1 MIQPRVTLKQV
12 AAAAGVHVSTAW
24 RALKNDTYV
33 EPAKRARIRA
43 KAKELGYAPDPML
56 TALSH
61 YRRKQHPPSYQSTFA
76 WVNAFENRQA
86 YQEALHIRAYFEGAR
101 EFAGS
106 MGFRLEEFWLRE
118 PGMTARR
125 AREVLQTR
133 NIRGLVFAP
142 QPEPNSKVAL
152 NLETFACVSIGYSL
166 IQPRLHVISNHQ
178 HSSTLMSLRE
188 LASLGHERIGM
199 VSATDT
205 LRRTEHNF
213 ESPYCFF
220 QSIQDEARRIPLF
233 AVTGKDEPANV
244 NKHREAFLEWFHR
257 HRPTAIISTVS
268 EIRGWLE
275 AAGLSVP
282 EEVSVATL
290 SRIHDA
296 GWSGIDQ
303 QERQIGAR
311 AIELLI
317 SLFQSGERGAP
328 GTPIRLLVEGRWI
341 AGDSTRQVGPPATEL
356 LRRLS

>member
-1 MIQPRVTLKQV
+1 
-12 AAAAGVHVSTAW
+12 
-24 RALKNDTYV
+24 
-33 EPAKRARIRA
+33 
-43 KAKELGYAPDPML
+43 
-56 TALSH
+56 
-61 YRRKQHPPSYQSTFA
+61 
-76 WVNAFENRQA
+76 
-86 YQEALHIRAYFEGAR
+86 
-101 EFAGS
+101 
-106 MGFRLEEFWLRE
+106 
-118 PGMTARR
+118 
-125 AREVLQTR
+125 
-133 NIRGLVFAP
+133 
-142 QPEPNSKVAL
+142 QPEPNSKVTL
-152 NLETFACVSIGYSL
+152 GLETFACVSIGYSL

-233 AVTGKDEPANV
+233 AVAGKDEPANV
-244 NKHREAFLEWFHR
+244 NKHREAFLEWFRR

-268 EIRGWLE
+268 EVRGWLD
-275 AAGLSVP
+275 AAGFGVP
-282 EEVSVATL
+282 AEVSVATL

-328 GTPIRLLVEGRWI
+328 GTPIRLLVEGRRI